1 MKKSKTIVITGSEGE
16 IGKSLKKFLENQNH
30 KIIGIDLKKGRNN
43 IQCDITNEKQLKFKL
58 NKVLKKNNPDILINA
73 ASIIPKIKKFQF
85 TNYESKKWIKTLK
98 VDLWG
103 SFFVSKICC
112 KYFEKKNSGLIIN
125 LSSIYGVSGPDQSIY
140 GKIKKGLGY
149 KNLEYSVAKAGL
161 IGFTKAL
168 ASFYTN
174 TNIKV
179 LCLIIGGLKS
189 KKLSKNFVRKYLS
202 KTIEKKMINSNQI
215 CKYIEFCISNPEIVS
230 GTSIKISGGADSIF

>member
-112 KYFEKKNSGLIIN
+112 KYFEKKKLWIN
-125 LSSIYGVSGPDQSIY
+125 
-140 GKIKKGLGY
+140 
-149 KNLEYSVAKAGL
+149 N
-161 IGFTKAL
+161 
-168 ASFYTN
+168 
-174 TNIKV
+174 
-179 LCLIIGGLKS
+179 
-189 KKLSKNFVRKYLS
+189 
-202 KTIEKKMINSNQI
+202 
-215 CKYIEFCISNPEIVS
+215 
-230 GTSIKISGGADSIF
+230 